1 MKYLSKNLLI
11 IGTKKIISK
20 KTRGQDLIVELN
32 QTIKNSLKSSRE
44 KKIVTP
50 ETVVLVQ
57 KDIIRANKLLAS
69 TNKGLNINEK
79 IFKGNGICPNAIALF
94 PDDVISE

>member
-11 IGTKKIISK
+11 IGTKKIINR
-20 KTRGQDLIVELN
+20 KTTGQDLIIELN

-50 ETVVLVQ
+50 DTVVLVQ
-57 KDIIRANKLLAS
+57 KDIIKANKQSL
-69 TNKGLNINEK
+69 I
-79 IFKGNGICPNAIALF
+79 LF
-94 PDDVISE
+94 EITYIKLRNTI

>member
-11 IGTKKIISK
+11 IGTKKIINR
-20 KTRGQDLIVELN
+20 KTKGQDLIIELN
-32 QTIKNSLKSSRE
+32 QTIKKSLKSSRE

-57 KDIIRANKLLAS
+57 KDIIRANKQSL
-69 TNKGLNINEK
+69 I
-79 IFKGNGICPNAIALF
+79 LF
-94 PDDVISE
+94 EITYIKFRNTI

>member
-11 IGTKKIISK
+11 IGTKKIINK

-57 KDIIRANKLLAS
+57 KDIIRANKQSL
-69 TNKGLNINEK
+69 I
-79 IFKGNGICPNAIALF
+79 LF
-94 PDDVISE
+94 EITYIKFRNTI

>member
-11 IGTKKIISK
+11 IGTKKIINR
-20 KTRGQDLIVELN
+20 KTKGQDLIIEPN

-57 KDIIRANKLLAS
+57 KDIIKANKQSL
-69 TNKGLNINEK
+69 I
-79 IFKGNGICPNAIALF
+79 LF
-94 PDDVISE
+94 EITYIKLRNTI